1 MENDTLMKTCY
12 VPVLP
17 LTPSLP
23 AKAEKERASGR
34 ANEWEREQACAF
46 LLVYYKKERH
56 NVEVSS
62 PSSNAFLEPCQKH

>member
-1 MENDTLMKTCY
+1 MEDDTLMKTFY
-12 VPVLP
+12 VPLLP

-23 AKAEKERASGR
+23 AKEEKRERESAK
-34 ANEWEREQACAF
+34 EWERKQARTF

-62 PSSNAFLEPCQKH
+62 LSSNAFLEPCQKH

>member
-23 AKAEKERASGR
+23 AKAQKKSER
-34 ANEWEREQACAF
+34 ANEWEREQAGAF

-62 PSSNAFLEPCQKH
+62 QSSNAFLEPCQKH